1 LKELNVDCIDLYY
14 LHRLYPKH
22 TNITV
27 EDTMEVFK
35 ELIQEGKIKYVGL
48 SEAPPEIIRRA
59 HKVTPLSAVQQE
71 WSLIARD
78 LEEDGGIVDT
88 CKELGIAIVPYSP
101 VARGFLSGAHQSQTP
116 SDWRAQMPYLNEEN
130 LKDNVHVVK
139 EIELMAKE
147 KGVTLSQLSLA
158 WVINQGNF
166 VFPIPGTTKIKHLEE
181 NAKASEVI
189 LTVEERSKIAD
200 AASKIKGERGNESY
214 MGTTFHAY
222 KK

>member
-1 LKELNVDCIDLYY
+1 MLICLVRKCLPKCPLLYSV
-14 LHRLYPKH
+14 L
-22 TNITV
+22 
-27 EDTMEVFK
+27 
-35 ELIQEGKIKYVGL
+35 
-48 SEAPPEIIRRA
+48 
-59 HKVTPLSAVQQE
+59 
-71 WSLIARD
+71 
-78 LEEDGGIVDT
+78 
-88 CKELGIAIVPYSP
+88 SP

-181 NAKASEVI
+181 NAKASDVI
-189 LTVEERSKIAD
+189 LTVEELSKIAD